1 MRFWRNAV
9 RQARNEDGAVTLE
22 ALFWVV
28 AIVTI
33 FGLVVDASSLF
44 YTQSNVLR
52 TVQDANRNMS
62 IGRFRTAE
70 EAKNYVETTLAPVS
84 PNASATV
91 TVAGNVVTTRVT
103 VPAGDLQLIGILAP
117 LSGIPITVQGRH
129 YIEDYGT

>member
-1 MRFWRNAV
+1 MTRWQGMR
-9 RQARNEDGAVTLE
+9 RQAAREDGAVTIE

-28 AIVTI
+28 AIVFV
-33 FGLVVDASSLF
+33 FGLVVDASALF

-62 IGRFRTAE
+62 IGRFRTPE
-70 EAKNYVETTLAPVS
+70 EAKAYVETVLDPVS
-84 PNASATV
+84 PNAAATV
-91 TVAGNVVTTRVT
+91 TVVDNVVTTRVT

>member
-1 MRFWRNAV
+1 MRAWQNLR
-9 RQARNEDGAVTLE
+9 RQAAREDGAVTIE

-28 AIVTI
+28 AIVFV

-62 IGRFRTAE
+62 IGRFRTEA
-70 EAKNYVETTLAPVS
+70 EAKAYVETALEPVS
-84 PNASATV
+84 PNAVAAV

-117 LSGIPITVQGRH
+117 LSGVPITVQGRH

>member
-1 MRFWRNAV
+1 MRIWQKLGGRAP
-9 RQARNEDGAVTLE
+9 AEDGAVTIE

-28 AIVTI
+28 AIVFV

-70 EAKNYVETTLAPVS
+70 EAKAYVETVLDPVS
-84 PNASATV
+84 PNATATV
-91 TVAGNVVTTRVT
+91 TVAGSIVTTRVT

>member
-1 MRFWRNAV
+1 MGRWRKLR
-9 RQARNEDGAVTLE
+9 RQAAREDGAVTVE

-28 AIVTI
+28 CIVFI
-33 FGLVVDASSLF
+33 FGLIVDASSLF

-62 IGRFRTAE
+62 IGRFRTPE
-70 EAKNYVETTLAPVS
+70 EAKAYVETALDPVS
-84 PNASATV
+84 PNAVATV
-91 TVAGNVVTTRVT
+91 TVAANVVTTRVT

-117 LSGIPITVQGRH
+117 LSGVPITVQGRH

>member
-1 MRFWRNAV
+1 MGRWRKLR
-9 RQARNEDGAVTLE
+9 RQAAREDGAVTVE

-28 AIVTI
+28 CIVFI
-33 FGLVVDASSLF
+33 FGLIVDASSLF

-62 IGRFRTAE
+62 IGRFRTPE
-70 EAKNYVETTLAPVS
+70 EAKAYVETALDPVS
-84 PNASATV
+84 PNAVATV
-91 TVAGNVVTTRVT
+91 TVVANVVTTRVT

-117 LSGIPITVQGRH
+117 LSGVPITVQGRH

>member
-1 MRFWRNAV
+1 MTRWQRMQ
-9 RQARNEDGAVTLE
+9 RQAKAEDGAVTVE

-28 AIVTI
+28 CIVFV
-33 FGLVVDASSLF
+33 FGLIVDASSLF

-62 IGRFRTAE
+62 IGRFRTPE
-70 EAKNYVETTLAPVS
+70 EAKAYVETVLDPVS
-84 PNASATV
+84 PNATATV
-91 TVAGNVVTTRVT
+91 TVAGSVVTTRVT

>member
-1 MRFWRNAV
+1 MGRWRKLR
-9 RQARNEDGAVTLE
+9 RQAAREDGAVTVE

-28 AIVTI
+28 CIVFI
-33 FGLVVDASSLF
+33 FGLIVDASSLF

-62 IGRFRTAE
+62 IGRFRTPE
-70 EAKNYVETTLAPVS
+70 EAKADVETALDPVS
-84 PNASATV
+84 PNAVATV
-91 TVAGNVVTTRVT
+91 TVVANVVTTRVT

-117 LSGIPITVQGRH
+117 LSGVPITVQGRH